1 VVSTTSYLAGLHRRR
16 TAAQDMRSLHCGCRD
31 PWTCRHYDEP
41 VLLTDQFVD
50 GYRDAC
56 EHLLAEGL
64 TPAPNLDA
72 LRVMWQR
79 RGEEQRLAIR
89 IAEAWEVA

>member
-1 VVSTTSYLAGLHRRR
+1 MTAASYPAGLRRR
-16 TAAQDMRSLHCGCRD
+16 RAAARDMRPLPCGCCD

-41 VLLTDQFVD
+41 VEITDQFIN

-64 TPAPNLDA
+64 TPAPNVP
-72 LRVMWQR
+72 VMRAMWA
-79 RGEEQRLAIR
+79 RGGNDQRLALKV
-89 IAEAWEVA
+89 AEAWEVA